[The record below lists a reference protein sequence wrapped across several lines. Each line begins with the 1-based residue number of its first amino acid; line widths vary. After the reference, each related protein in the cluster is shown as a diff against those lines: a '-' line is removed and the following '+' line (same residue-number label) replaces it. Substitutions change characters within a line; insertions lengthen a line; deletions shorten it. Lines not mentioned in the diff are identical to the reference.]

1 MAEVEDQQ
9 YKLRGHMVQRRTH
22 QEIATEAVVQFSKL
36 SQIEQGR
43 LNIERFIDYLAMED
57 ITIHVLSNRAWN
69 HEAIQFER

>member
-43 LNIERFIDYLAMED
+43 LNIERFIDYLAM
-57 ITIHVLSNRAWN
+57 
-69 HEAIQFER
+69 